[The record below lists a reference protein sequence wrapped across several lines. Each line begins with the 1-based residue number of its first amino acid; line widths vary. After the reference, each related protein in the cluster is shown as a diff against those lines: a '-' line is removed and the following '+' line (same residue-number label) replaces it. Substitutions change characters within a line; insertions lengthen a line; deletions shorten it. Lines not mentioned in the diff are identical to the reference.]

1 MESLWN
7 DCSSQK
13 RILVE
18 FQVTV
23 MICYGATIQLM
34 QLTLS
39 NWVTSLG
46 LVESF
51 DNIII
56 LRDGFLFLECFAFEL
71 LWIEMVDF
79 REV

>member
-1 MESLWN
+1 M
-7 DCSSQK
+7 
-13 RILVE
+13 E

-51 DNIII
+51 DSIII

-71 LWIEMVDF
+71 L
-79 REV
+79 